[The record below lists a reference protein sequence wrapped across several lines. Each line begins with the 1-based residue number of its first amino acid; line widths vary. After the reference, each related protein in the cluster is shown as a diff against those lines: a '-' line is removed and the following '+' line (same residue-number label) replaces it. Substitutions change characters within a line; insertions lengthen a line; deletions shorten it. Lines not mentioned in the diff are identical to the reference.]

1 MNPIR
6 KKHDILWVQVRTDV
20 MQEAT
25 ASGLSSAAATP
36 TPATGPPTQDEILAF
51 LRSSRNLTSQALTK
65 HFRGRLTND
74 ADKKAF
80 SAKLKVMVTLVEGPP
95 ELGGKK
101 VLALK
106 AAYR

>member
-1 MNPIR
+1 M
-6 KKHDILWVQVRTDV
+6 RTDV
-20 MQEAT
+20 KPEAAAQEAN
-25 ASGLSSAAATP
+25 SAAANP
-36 TPATGPPTQDEILAF
+36 PPATGPPTQDEILAF
-51 LRSSRNLTSQALTK
+51 LRSSRYLTSQALTK
-65 HFRGRLTND
+65 HFKGRLTND

-106 AAYR
+106 SAYR